1 MSLIFISYRRD
12 DSAPYAGRLYDRL
25 TARFGKGQ
33 VFMDIDQIDPGED
46 FVEVID
52 RKVGACGVAVV
63 LIGKA
68 WLNTSDAEGK
78 RRLDDPEDFVRLEVA
93 AALKRNIRVLPVLV
107 GGATMPKMQQ
117 LPAPLAM
124 LSRRNAFEISD
135 SRFHTDVDKL
145 IEALERAASA
155 EEVPSGAPA
164 PLRARWSPK
173 SLAIAAGAAVVAVVA
188 AVGLTAL
195 RGGSADPAASV
206 TADTPVAAASVEPAP
221 KADAPA
227 TVGAGESNDERQ
239 LVQLRRDRDGLAG
252 SMTALSRKAPDG
264 VAELLQETKRRA
276 SDGSADAQYRLA
288 LTYECGADRNIPLA
302 TRWYASA
309 AAQGHAEAR
318 TALTALQEPL
328 PSDDRGREFAGLR
341 REVRCLGL
349 LQESTNKTLDEMH
362 DKAQEAIRR
371 IKAG

>member
-155 EEVPSGAPA
+155 EEEPSGTSAS
-164 PLRARWSPK
+164 LRRPRWSTK

-195 RGGSADPAASV
+195 RGGGPGPAPGG
-206 TADTPVAAASVEPAP
+206 TDTPVAAAPVQPVP
-221 KADAPA
+221 QVDAPA
-227 TVGAGESNDERQ
+227 TVGAGQSSDDRQ

-252 SMTALSRKAPDG
+252 SMTALNRKAPDG
-264 VAELLQETKRRA
+264 VADVLQETKRRA
-276 SDGSADAQYRLA
+276 SDGSADAQYSLA
-288 LTYECGADRNIPLA
+288 VTYECGENKNLPLA
-302 TRWYASA
+302 TRWYESA
-309 AAQGHAEAR
+309 AAQGHAAAR
-318 TALTALQEPL
+318 AALTALQAPL
-328 PSDDRGREFAGLR
+328 PSDDKGREFATIR
-341 REVRCLGL
+341 REVDCLGR
-349 LQESTNKTLDEMH
+349 LQKDSTKTLDEMH